1 MKKIVLIA
9 IAFVGLQFGLNAQEV
24 IKEPQTKEIQEYLLP
39 DVQAQ
44 KDVDAMSSSLSLN
57 EEQKAKAY
65 TFSLAYEKKII
76 ETRLKQKEQ
85 NESKRQD
92 FVNAMAEYRSNIK
105 SILTAEQLE
114 KFNATYPEK

>member
-76 ETRLKQKEQ
+76 ETRIKQQEQ
-85 NESKRQD
+85 HESKRQD
-92 FVNAMAEYRSNIK
+92 FVSAMAEYRSNIK